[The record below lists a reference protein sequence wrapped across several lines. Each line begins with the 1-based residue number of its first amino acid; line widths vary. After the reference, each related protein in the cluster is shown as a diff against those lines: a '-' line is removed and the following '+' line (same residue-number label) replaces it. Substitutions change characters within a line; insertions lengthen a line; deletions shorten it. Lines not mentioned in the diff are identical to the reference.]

1 MIGFLSP
8 IITAHLYKIVPFL
21 VWFHRFAS
29 LVGKQKV
36 PMLADMVP
44 IKSSNFGFGFYF
56 IGFITVLIAFS
67 LSSDVLFKAS
77 VSFLFIGTIFIV
89 KDVFY
94 IINFKG

>member
-1 MIGFLSP
+1 M
-8 IITAHLYKIVPFL
+8 ITAHLYKIVPFL
-21 VWFHRFAS
+21 VWFHRFSS

-44 IKSSNFGFGFYF
+44 LKSSNFGFSFYL
-56 IGFITVLIAFS
+56 IGFILSLIAFS
-67 LSSDVLFKAS
+67 LNSDILFKSA
-77 VSFLFIGTIFIV
+77 VSFLFIGILFIV